1 MNRFHTKLL
10 LERVGSSLWKMF
22 FHNYCTKSI
31 GDHKYKEFSV
41 DPLIPAGNKEA
52 SFAFLQVLSAGLFK
66 SIWFFVTT
74 RQ

>member
-1 MNRFHTKLL
+1 
-10 LERVGSSLWKMF
+10 MF

-41 DPLIPAGNKEA
+41 DPLIPAGKKEA

-66 SIWFFVTT
+66 SI
-74 RQ
+74 